1 MFQINVFRVVIMMT
15 DVWIFEK
22 LKYIKEHYRGCARRS
37 DTGVPREN
45 GGPSFPDLI

>member
-22 LKYIKEHYRGCARRS
+22 LKYIKEYN
-37 DTGVPREN
+37 E
-45 GGPSFPDLI
+45 GPY